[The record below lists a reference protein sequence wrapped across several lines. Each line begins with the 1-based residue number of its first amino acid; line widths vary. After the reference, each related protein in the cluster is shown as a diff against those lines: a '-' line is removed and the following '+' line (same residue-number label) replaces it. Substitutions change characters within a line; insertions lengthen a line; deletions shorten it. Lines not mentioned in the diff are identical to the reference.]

1 MSEKKGKIIVNI
13 RENFQKKT
21 KLIESLKNLNISKV
35 KIEEKENIFNS
46 IRRKWVSIGKVPSH
60 QSFNLNNSYKHQIK
74 LYYDLVYLNNDFKEK
89 NLYKNLI
96 EKKELINNLKKLIDY
111 GNKVKAYKDSLKII
125 KRWNFLT
132 GPTKQNHEIN
142 LNKEF
147 DDCVKKIKESKKDY
161 LSNKEK
167 YNKQSIE
174 NKKRLIDNMRS
185 ICDEECTDKIS
196 WIRKIKFYEKSKEKF
211 INIGPL
217 EDFENEGLWKE
228 FKEINK
234 KLLIEKNSFFK
245 NLKKEYSNNL
255 KKQNELIENLKDS
268 QKKEKVFANKDL
280 QELKKK
286 FNNIKNVPFRR
297 NKENRNI
304 FFDLLN
310 YFYKKTGDNHS
321 EKKEAEKKNF
331 ERIDDIINEIK
342 ENLSKQNIDDEIEK
356 LSEIDVSI
364 PIKQLNELSD
374 SLGKKFKDVGHLQSD
389 IDSNILKIK
398 SVLMSE
404 KDKTLAKIKIKNKI
418 NEIKKQIGQL
428 ENNLTFIKSDTADS
442 IFNNVHNQIKK
453 FNNDLIL
460 QKKKLNHFI

>member
-167 YNKQSIE
+167 YNKLSIE

>member
-89 NLYKNLI
+89 NLDKNLI

-167 YNKQSIE
+167 YNKLSIE

-374 SLGKKFKDVGHLQSD
+374 SLGKKFKDVGHLQSN

>member
-35 KIEEKENIFNS
+35 KIEEKENTFNS

-310 YFYKKTGDNHS
+310 YFYKKIGDNHS

-374 SLGKKFKDVGHLQSD
+374 SLGKKFKDVGHLQSN

>member
-167 YNKQSIE
+167 YNKLSIE

-310 YFYKKTGDNHS
+310 YFYKKIGDNHS

>member
-13 RENFQKKT
+13 RENFQRKT
-21 KLIESLKNLNISKV
+21 KLIESLKKLNLSKV

-46 IRRKWVSIGKVPSH
+46 IRRKWVSVGKVPSH

-217 EDFENEGLWKE
+217 EDFKNEGLWKE

-255 KKQNELIENLKDS
+255 KRQNELIENLKDS

-404 KDKTLAKIKIKNKI
+404 KDKTLAKIKIKKKI
-418 NEIKKQIGQL
+418 DEIKKQIGQL

-442 IFNNVHNQIKK
+442 IFNSVHNQIKK

>member
-89 NLYKNLI
+89 NLDKNLI
-96 EKKELINNLKKLIDY
+96 EKKELINNIKKLIDY

-167 YNKQSIE
+167 YNKLSIE

-286 FNNIKNVPFRR
+286 FNNIKNVPFRK

-310 YFYKKTGDNHS
+310 YFYKKIGDNHS

-374 SLGKKFKDVGHLQSD
+374 SLGKKFKDVGHLQSN

>member
-89 NLYKNLI
+89 NLDKNLI
-96 EKKELINNLKKLIDY
+96 EKKELINNIKKLIDY

-167 YNKQSIE
+167 YNKLSIE

-310 YFYKKTGDNHS
+310 YFYKKIGDNHS

-374 SLGKKFKDVGHLQSD
+374 SLGKKFKDVGHPQSN